1 MKKKYR
7 RGSVEKWLDRHNH
20 KMELMRTM
28 FSLIA
33 AVTGVFVFARIF
45 GFIK

>member
-1 MKKKYR
+1 MSRKDK
-7 RGSVEKWLDRHNH
+7 RGSLEKWLDKHNH
-20 KMELMRTM
+20 KMEFMRTM

-33 AVTGVFVFARIF
+33 AVTGAFVFAKIF